1 MTYDKRKRKRTV
13 RKSLRKILILIIFIY
28 FISRSIP
35 IALAKNAKTI
45 LPEKDILVKSYEAQG
60 ILIKEE
66 EVYTTVGGIDSNAQE
81 MEGER
86 VPAGFKVA
94 NVSISNDISGL
105 KEELKEIERA
115 IDTLNKSDRE
125 IGLFEKVKNSSSDN
139 DTLLGQSLEALNSRK
154 EAIIQEI
161 SSNKVLYTTSTAGLL
176 SFNIDGYENLYI
188 PKEFENYTYENLDIP
203 KEVKKKEEGEPKG
216 FKLINNFQWFLAIKI
231 DNPKEIKEYEVG
243 NLINVEMKDGDKEIT
258 GRIIEINRS
267 NNKMVIIVKFTTHL
281 EEYYNLRFPKVKII
295 MSKNRGFKIPTKT
308 LVENE
313 GQKGVYIKEFSGI
326 VKFRPV
332 SIIESMEDYTF
343 VNMGDGGYIELKKDE
358 KPVRTISLYDEIF
371 LNPSNIKEG
380 QILD

>member
-13 RKSLRKILILIIFIY
+13 RKGLRKTLILIIFIY

-66 EVYTTVGGIDSNAQE
+66 EAYTTVGGIDSNAQE
-81 MEGER
+81 MEGKR

-188 PKEFENYTYENLDIP
+188 PKGFENYTYENLDIP

-231 DNPKEIKEYEVG
+231 ESPKEIKEYEVG
-243 NLINVEMKDGDKEIT
+243 N
-258 GRIIEINRS
+258 
-267 NNKMVIIVKFTTHL
+267 
-281 EEYYNLRFPKVKII
+281 
-295 MSKNRGFKIPTKT
+295 
-308 LVENE
+308 
-313 GQKGVYIKEFSGI
+313 
-326 VKFRPV
+326 
-332 SIIESMEDYTF
+332 
-343 VNMGDGGYIELKKDE
+343 
-358 KPVRTISLYDEIF
+358 
-371 LNPSNIKEG
+371 
-380 QILD
+380 